1 LQGRSNWAVARRWTP
16 NMTAGARARLTRKW
30 DKAVTKSF
38 DWVE

>member
-1 LQGRSNWAVARRWTP
+1 
-16 NMTAGARARLTRKW
+16 MTAGARARLTRKW